1 MADIGAKLVEIA
13 PLDRLQ
19 GIGDAVQFGVLRRI
33 FPDQVRRALAVGIE
47 SFEAGVMQCTA

>member
-1 MADIGAKLVEIA
+1 MAAMAGLGAKLVEIA

-33 FPDQVRRALAVGIE
+33 FPDQTWGTLR
-47 SFEAGVMQCTA
+47 